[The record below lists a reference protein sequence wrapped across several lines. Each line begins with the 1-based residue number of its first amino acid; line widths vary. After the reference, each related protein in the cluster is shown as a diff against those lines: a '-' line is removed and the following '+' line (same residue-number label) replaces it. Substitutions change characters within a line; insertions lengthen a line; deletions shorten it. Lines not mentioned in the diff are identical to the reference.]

1 MRSIQTKIILLILL
15 GIVVASLVIGG
26 AGIINSQIAI
36 DNDSVQI
43 MNLLCGEKAQELNST
58 LGRIEQSVEILG
70 EYSVANIESYDRLV
84 NDTAYRS
91 EYNTFIANF
100 GMTAVE
106 KTDGA
111 IAVYLRFSPDKF
123 SSLEGFFQVKN
134 MDTGEFEPYELT
146 DFSKY
151 EPDDVEHLGWYYI
164 PVNAGKAVWLAPY
177 YNKNVDIYMI
187 SYVEPIYYQNEI
199 IGVVGMDIDFE
210 YISAF
215 IDSITVYD
223 TGYAFLT
230 DSELN
235 IVYHKDGTE
244 LSVRDLSVELEG
256 EDEVDITGA
265 DKLYDYNW
273 NGKEKRLSLRPLN
286 NGMCLAVTAPV
297 HEIDSGKRW
306 LINQI
311 IFFVFGI
318 SVVFILVSAAI
329 ARSLVKPLRELNE
342 AAKEIAGGNL
352 DVKLTAKSKDEI
364 GTLTESFRETADK
377 LKEQMDYINSL
388 AYTDSLTGVNNNTA
402 YRRDV
407 AKLRGNISDG
417 SACFAVAVIDVN
429 GLKQINDSYGHEY
442 GNILISDTAA
452 KAANVFGKENVYRIG
467 GDEFAVLM
475 RNVTAEKCREL
486 AEQFREELRTGG
498 GAVLAAAAIGVSGFL
513 PTDGSYE
520 EVFRRADEEMYR
532 IKSEMKKNNECSRVV
547 SEEVPL

>member
-151 EPDDVEHLGWYYI
+151 KPDDVEHLGWYYI

-273 NGKEKRLSLRPLN
+273 NGNEKRLSLRPLN

-452 KAANVFGKENVYRIG
+452 TAANVFGKENVYRIG

-475 RNVTAEKCREL
+475 KNATAEKCREL

-498 GAVLAAAAIGVSGFL
+498 GAVLAAAAIGVSGFR

-532 IKSEMKKNNECSRVV
+532 VKSEMKMNNECSRVV

>member
-123 SSLEGFFQVKN
+123 SSCEGFFQVKN

-151 EPDDVEHLGWYYI
+151 KPDDVEHLGWYYI

-273 NGKEKRLSLRPLN
+273 NGNEKRLSLRPLN

-452 KAANVFGKENVYRIG
+452 TAANVFGKENVYRIG

-475 RNVTAEKCREL
+475 KNATAEKCREL

-498 GAVLAAAAIGVSGFL
+498 GAVLAAAAIGVSGFR
-513 PTDGSYE
+513 PSDGSYE
-520 EVFRRADEEMYR
+520 EVFRRADEEMYLV
-532 IKSEMKKNNECSRVV
+532 KSEMKKNNECSRVV

>member
-100 GMTAVE
+100 GMTALE

-123 SSLEGFFQVKN
+123 SSCEGFFQVKN

-151 EPDDVEHLGWYYI
+151 KPDDVEHLGWYYI

-417 SACFAVAVIDVN
+417 STCFAVAVIDVN

-452 KAANVFGKENVYRIG
+452 TAANVFGKENVYRIG

-475 RNVTAEKCREL
+475 KNATAEKCREL

-498 GAVLAAAAIGVSGFL
+498 GAVLAAAAIGVSGFR

-532 IKSEMKKNNECSRVV
+532 VKSEMKKNNECSRVV

>member
-123 SSLEGFFQVKN
+123 SSCEGFFQVKN

-164 PVNAGKAVWLAPY
+164 PVKAGKAVWLAPY

-273 NGKEKRLSLRPLN
+273 NGNEKRLSLRPLN

-311 IFFVFGI
+311 ICFVFGI

-475 RNVTAEKCREL
+475 KNATAEKCREL

-498 GAVLAAAAIGVSGFL
+498 GAVLAAAAIGVSGFR

>member
-134 MDTGEFEPYELT
+134 MDTGEFEAYELT

-244 LSVRDLSVELEG
+244 LSVRDLSEELEG

-273 NGKEKRLSLRPLN
+273 NGKEKSLSLRPLN

-407 AKLRGNISDG
+407 ANLRGNISDG

-452 KAANVFGKENVYRIG
+452 TAANVFGKENVYRIG

-475 RNVTAEKCREL
+475 RNATAEKCREL

-498 GAVLAAAAIGVSGFL
+498 GAVLAAAAIGVSGFR
-513 PTDGSYE
+513 TSDGSSE

>member
-1 MRSIQTKIILLILL
+1 MKSIQTKIILLILL
-15 GIVVASLVIGG
+15 VIVVTSSVIGG

-70 EYSVANIESYDRLV
+70 EYATANIESYERLTSDD
-84 NDTAYRS
+84 NYRA
-91 EYNTFIANF
+91 EYNKAIENL

-106 KTDGA
+106 KTEGA
-111 IAVYLRFSPDKF
+111 IAVYLRFSPDSF
-123 SSLEGFFQVKN
+123 SSCEGFFQVKN
-134 MDTGEFEPYELT
+134 SETGSFEPYELT

-151 EPDDVEHLGWYYI
+151 DPDDVEHLGWYYI
-164 PVNAGKAVWLAPY
+164 PVNARRAVWLAPY
-177 YNKNVDIYMI
+177 YNKNVDILMI
-187 SYVEPIYYQNEI
+187 SYVEPIFFGGEI

-215 IDSITVYD
+215 IDSITVYE

-230 DSELN
+230 DSKLN
-235 IVYHKDGTE
+235 IVYHKDGAE
-244 LSVRDLSVELEG
+244 LSVRELSVELGSEADG
-256 EDEVDITGA
+256 AITGS

-273 NGKEKRLSLRPLN
+273 NGSEKRLVLRSLN

-297 HEIDSGKRW
+297 SEIDSGKNC

-311 IFFVFGI
+311 AF
-318 SVVFILVSAAI
+318 FILGMAAIFIVVSAAI
-329 ARSLVKPLRELNE
+329 ARSLVSPLMELNE

-352 DVKLTAKSKDEI
+352 DVKLTTKSKDEI

-402 YRRDV
+402 YKRDV
-407 AKLRGNISDG
+407 TNLRGEISG
-417 SACFAVAVIDVN
+417 GTARFSLAVIDVN

-442 GNILISDTAA
+442 GNILISDTATV
-452 KAANVFGKENVYRIG
+452 AAMVFGKENVYRIG

-475 RNVTAEKCREL
+475 KDTTRDECREL
-486 AEQFREELRTGG
+486 ADKFHEELRSDEGS
-498 GAVLAAAAIGVSGFL
+498 VSVAAAIGIAEFTSA
-513 PTDGSYE
+513 DGSYE
-520 EVFRRADEEMYR
+520 EVFRRADEEMYH
-532 IKSEMKKNNECSRVV
+532 IKAEMKKNGECSRVV
-547 SEEVPL
+547 TETLPM

>member
-123 SSLEGFFQVKN
+123 SSCEGFFQVKN

-273 NGKEKRLSLRPLN
+273 NGNEKRLSLRPLN

-475 RNVTAEKCREL
+475 KNATAEKCREL

-532 IKSEMKKNNECSRVV
+532 VKSEMKMNNECSRVV

>member
-70 EYSVANIESYDRLV
+70 EYSVANIESYDRLL
-84 NDTAYRS
+84 NDAAYRS
-91 EYNTFIANF
+91 EYNTFIANL

-123 SSLEGFFQVKN
+123 SSCEGFFQVKN

-151 EPDDVEHLGWYYI
+151 DPDDVEHLGWYYI
-164 PVNAGKAVWLAPY
+164 PVKAGKAVWIAPY

-199 IGVVGMDIDFE
+199 IGVVGMDIDFG

-235 IVYHKDGTE
+235 IVYHKDG
-244 LSVRDLSVELEG
+244 LDQSVRDIWVKGENG
-256 EDEVDITGA
+256 EDIDVTGA
-265 DKLYDYNW
+265 EMLYDYNW

-286 NGMCLAVTAPV
+286 NGMFLAVTAPV
-297 HEIDSGKRW
+297 SEIDSGKHW
-306 LINQI
+306 LIHQI
-311 IFFVFGI
+311 VFSVIGI
-318 SVVFILVSAAI
+318 AAVFIVVSAAI
-329 ARSLVKPLRELNE
+329 TRSLVKPLRELNE

-352 DVKLTAKSKDEI
+352 DVKLTTKSKDEI

-452 KAANVFGKENVYRIG
+452 TAANVFGKENVYRIG

-475 RNVTAEKCREL
+475 KNTTAEQCREL
-486 AEQFREELRTGG
+486 AEQFREELRSGG
-498 GAVLAAAAIGVSGFL
+498 GAVLAAAAIGVSGFQ
-513 PTDGSYE
+513 PSDGSYE

-532 IKSEMKKNNECSRVV
+532 IKSEMKRNNECSRVV

>member
-123 SSLEGFFQVKN
+123 SSCEGFFQVKN

-273 NGKEKRLSLRPLN
+273 NGNEKRLSLRPLN

-452 KAANVFGKENVYRIG
+452 TAANVFGKENVYRIG

-475 RNVTAEKCREL
+475 KNATAEKCREL

-498 GAVLAAAAIGVSGFL
+498 GAVLAAAAIGVSGFR

>member
-123 SSLEGFFQVKN
+123 SSCEGFFQVKN

-273 NGKEKRLSLRPLN
+273 NGNEKRLSLRPLN

-475 RNVTAEKCREL
+475 RNATAEKCREL

-498 GAVLAAAAIGVSGFL
+498 GAVLAAAAIGVSGFR

>member
-123 SSLEGFFQVKN
+123 SSCEGFFQVKN

-475 RNVTAEKCREL
+475 RNATAEKCREL

-498 GAVLAAAAIGVSGFL
+498 GAVLAAAAIGVSGFR

-532 IKSEMKKNNECSRVV
+532 VKSEMKENNECSRVV